1 MTLIIWSNVGLH
13 IDHEY
18 CTVFRFLV
26 MGALMNTVLLLY
38 LYDFLTKPLSLI
50 KYIIISYYS
59 TYVHLFK

>member
-18 CTVFRFLV
+18 STVFRFLV

-50 KYIIISYYS
+50 KHYYFI
-59 TYVHLFK
+59 L